1 MDATLSKTKTDR
13 PHDGYDQFSKII
25 RQNFTDSI
33 QAYGGNLFTTDAVDL
48 FDVFL
53 AQLPEDARQHYTC
66 NACRKFV
73 TNYGGLVSISPKGFQ
88 TSVMWNALH
97 MPEFFSSA
105 VMKLGRI
112 VTEANV
118 TGVFL
123 SDQQTWGTPRAG
135 EWNHMHVVPRLDM
148 VTRNPGRIVAERL
161 QDYQGLRRSL
171 DKYTMDTIERT
182 LTLLQ
187 SGQLYRG
194 EKFLGVTEW
203 FRDLAQSL
211 IKARDEKVVD
221 NIVWLAV
228 ATAPAGFTH
237 VGSTTIGTLLD
248 DVQDGLDFA
257 VIARKFDDKLDP
269 ATYQHSQVA
278 PTEGGKAQAEKLIKE
293 LGLENSLKRRYAVIG
308 DIPFAAFLWK
318 GRQMVE
324 KPKGDGVFANVATK
338 QKATPAP
345 TMTLPLTNVTWRKF
359 REVVLPVAD
368 KIEVKVENSNRFAAL
383 VTAADPTAPNILQ
396 WDNPT
401 GWYYNGGMID
411 GEMRRRVLR
420 EGGKYH
426 GNAVRATFM
435 WDNYSDL
442 DIHAVTTHD
451 GHIFF
456 GDKQGR
462 YGYLDVDMNVSNYDS
477 LEPVENIRWV
487 TAPDGDYEI
496 YVHCYTDR
504 NHGHNPYTVELEVNG
519 KVYTFKGVLGG
530 KGSKSVISRFS
541 YRQGVTSPITGN
553 ASVDHGTA
561 WNLDLGQ
568 FYPVSG
574 IVKSPNLWGDNP
586 SPHVGEHTFF
596 LVDGCKDTEDGR
608 GRGFIN
614 ETLIQEL
621 RPIRKT
627 LEAFTD
633 NEPIQAA
640 EGAPACGL
648 GFSKDGEW
656 NLVVRVT
663 TNNIVAEYNIERW
676 D

>member
-1 MDATLSKTKTDR
+1 MDATISKTKTDR
-13 PHDGYDQFSKII
+13 PNDGYDQFSKII
-25 RQNFTDSI
+25 RQNFADSI

-48 FDVFL
+48 FNVFL
-53 AQLPEDARQHYTC
+53 KQLPEDARQHYTC
-66 NACRKFV
+66 NACRKFI
-73 TNYGGLVSISPKGFQ
+73 NQFGGLVSISPKGVVA
-88 TSVMWNALH
+88 SVMWNAMH
-97 MPEFFSSA
+97 MPEFFA
-105 VMKLGRI
+105 PAAMKLERI
-112 VTEANV
+112 VIEANV

-123 SDQQTWGTPRAG
+123 SDQQTWGTPVTG
-135 EWNHMHVVPRLDM
+135 EWNHMHVIPPTGM
-148 VTRNPGRIVAERL
+148 AAHNPGRIVAERL

-171 DKYTMDTIERT
+171 DKYTIDTIERT
-182 LTLLQ
+182 LLLLQ

-194 EKFLGVTEW
+194 ERFLAVTEW
-203 FRDLAQSL
+203 FLGLSKSL
-211 IKARDEKVVD
+211 IKARDEKAVD

-257 VIARKFDDKLDP
+257 VIARKFEDKLDP
-269 ATYQHSQVA
+269 ENYQHSQAA
-278 PTEGGKAQAEKLIKE
+278 PTEGGKEQAEKLIKE

-308 DIPFAAFLWK
+308 DIPVSAFLWK

-324 KPKGDGVFANVATK
+324 KLRSDGVFANVATK
-338 QKATPAP
+338 KKAPPAP

-383 VTAADPTAPNILQ
+383 VTAVDPTAPNILQ

-420 EGGKYH
+420 EGGKFD
-426 GNAVRATFM
+426 GNAMRVTFM

-442 DIHAVTTHD
+442 DLHAVTTHD

-456 GDKQGR
+456 SNKRGSFGS
-462 YGYLDVDMNVSNYDS
+462 LDVDMNVSDYGS
-477 LEPVENIRWV
+477 LEPVENIRWQ
-487 TAPDGDYEI
+487 TAPDGNYEI

-519 KVYTFKGVLGG
+519 KVYTFKGVLGSR
-530 KGSKSVISRFS
+530 GSQSEIARFN
-541 YRQGVTSPITGN
+541 YRQGVTPPITGN
-553 ASVDHGTA
+553 ISVAHGTA

-586 SPHVGEHTFF
+586 APQAGEHTFF
-596 LVDGCKDTEDGR
+596 LIEGCNDTEEGS

-614 ETLIQEL
+614 ETLIQKL
-621 RPIRKT
+621 RPIRRT

-640 EGAPACGL
+640 VGVPACGL

-663 TNNIVAEYNIERW
+663 TNSIVAEYKIERW